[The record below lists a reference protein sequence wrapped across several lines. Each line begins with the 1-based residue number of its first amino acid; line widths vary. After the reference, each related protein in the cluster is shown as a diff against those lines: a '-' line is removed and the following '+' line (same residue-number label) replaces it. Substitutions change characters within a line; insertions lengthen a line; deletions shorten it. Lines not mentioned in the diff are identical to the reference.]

1 MNLNKDA
8 YISETA
14 IQRFRPRGTSCNI
27 EKVYNRVPRE
37 ELWYCMRKSEIVEKY
52 VQLVQD
58 MYEGS
63 ETVVRCAVGTTESFK
78 VKVGLHQGSA
88 LSPFLFAVIMDRLTD
103 EVRREPP
110 WTMLFA
116 DDIVI
121 CEETRKEVE
130 RRLESWKYTLERRRM
145 KVSRSNTKYLCV
157 NEGNDDE
164 TMKMED
170 TKVPRIKKFKYLGS
184 TVQESGDREREVK
197 KRV

>member
-1 MNLNKDA
+1 
-8 YISETA
+8 
-14 IQRFRPRGTSCNI
+14 
-27 EKVYNRVPRE
+27 
-37 ELWYCMRKSEIVEKY
+37 MRKSGIVEKY

-63 ETVVRCAVGTTESFK
+63 ETMVRCAVGTTESFK
-78 VKVGLHQGSA
+78 VKVGLHQRSA

-130 RRLESWKYTLERRRM
+130 RRLES
-145 KVSRSNTKYLCV
+145 
-157 NEGNDDE
+157 
-164 TMKMED
+164 
-170 TKVPRIKKFKYLGS
+170 
-184 TVQESGDREREVK
+184 
-197 KRV
+197 